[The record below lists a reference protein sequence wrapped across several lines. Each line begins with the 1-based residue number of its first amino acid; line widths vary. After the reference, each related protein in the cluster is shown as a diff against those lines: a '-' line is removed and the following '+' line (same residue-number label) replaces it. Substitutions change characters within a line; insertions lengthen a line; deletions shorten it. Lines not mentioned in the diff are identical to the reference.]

1 MDLSANKKA
10 GRRPVFLCFFNVI
23 IYGIISNMK
32 NKFLYIISVVSCFA
46 AGAASANWQYAG
58 TYVGD
63 GAYIDD
69 GARFVMSVRGGAAI
83 GNAKIKNEMGPVS
96 TVYYVD
102 DTGYVISEGMYKS
115 CGDGGCDGF
124 RELGA
129 GDLSTL
135 SSNKKFS
142 EYSFAAGA
150 SVGWTLPNRPQW
162 RVELGWDHI
171 SEADYNASPMF
182 DGDLVLNGS
191 NADYIID
198 ASAGAVQSKL
208 SSDVISVMAFYDFFD
223 GVYKPVNKLIPYVGF
238 GAGYADTKTILNLTD
253 LYGNLSWDLAM
264 QQYGKFNE
272 YGTALDFYKSE
283 EHTSNVAGILAA
295 GASYGVT
302 SSMFLDF
309 GARVMY
315 IPRVKWKLTNSDDTS
330 NRDFFNAESLIYV
343 NLMLGL
349 RFEF

>member
-1 MDLSANKKA
+1 
-10 GRRPVFLCFFNVI
+10 
-23 IYGIISNMK
+23 MK

-150 SVGWTLPNRPQW
+150 SVG
-162 RVELGWDHI
+162 
-171 SEADYNASPMF
+171 
-182 DGDLVLNGS
+182 
-191 NADYIID
+191 
-198 ASAGAVQSKL
+198 
-208 SSDVISVMAFYDFFD
+208 
-223 GVYKPVNKLIPYVGF
+223 
-238 GAGYADTKTILNLTD
+238 
-253 LYGNLSWDLAM
+253 
-264 QQYGKFNE
+264 
-272 YGTALDFYKSE
+272 
-283 EHTSNVAGILAA
+283 
-295 GASYGVT
+295 
-302 SSMFLDF
+302 
-309 GARVMY
+309 
-315 IPRVKWKLTNSDDTS
+315 
-330 NRDFFNAESLIYV
+330 
-343 NLMLGL
+343 
-349 RFEF
+349 

>member
-1 MDLSANKKA
+1 MKKT
-10 GRRPVFLCFFNVI
+10 F
-23 IYGIISNMK
+23 ISI
-32 NKFLYIISVVSCFA
+32 LSVVACFVA
-46 AGAASANWQYAG
+46 ADAHANWQYSG

-69 GARFVMSVRGGAAI
+69 GSRFTISVRGGAAM

-102 DTGYVISEGMYKS
+102 DATGYVISEGMFNS
-115 CGDGGCDGF
+115 CGEGGCDGF

-135 SSNKKFS
+135 SADKKFS

-171 SEADYNASPMF
+171 AEADYNASPMF
-182 DGDLVLNGS
+182 TGDLVLSGT

-198 ASAGAVQSKL
+198 TSAGAVQSKL
-208 SSDVISVMAFYDFFD
+208 SSDIVSVMAFYDFFD
-223 GVYKPVNKLIPYVGF
+223 GVYKPANQLIPYVGF

-264 QQYGKFNE
+264 QQYGEFND
-272 YGTALDFYKSE
+272 YKTALNFYKSE
-283 EHTSNVAGILAA
+283 EHTSNVAGIVAA
-295 GASYGVT
+295 GASYGIT
-302 SSMFLDF
+302 NSMFLDF
-309 GARVMY
+309 GARVM
-315 IPRVKWKLTNSDDTS
+315 
-330 NRDFFNAESLIYV
+330 
-343 NLMLGL
+343 
-349 RFEF
+349 